1 MNLNKHFE
9 FFNPMAVKEEIHIIG
24 CGAIGSTIAE
34 MLTRLGLSNLHLY
47 DFDTVSDHNITNQMF
62 RMKDI
67 GRPKVEALAEILKDI
82 NPDIQL
88 ELHCE
93 GWNEYSRVTGIVFLA
108 VDSIEIRKCIVQTYK
123 FSKDIIFMSDCRMR
137 LTDAQYYAADWG
149 SAKEISRFY
158 NSMDF
163 TSEEAKEST
172 PVSACGTTLSVTPT
186 VRTIVAFAVSN
197 LINFLLRKSYK
208 TLINIDAF
216 AMNIVCFPE

>member
-9 FFNPMAVKEEIHIIG
+9 FFNPMNVTEEIHIIG
-24 CGAIGSTIAE
+24 CGAIGSTVAE
-34 MLTRLGLSNLHLY
+34 MLTRLGFSKLHLY
-47 DFDTVSDHNITNQMF
+47 DFDKVSDHNITNQMF

-67 GRPKVEALAEILKDI
+67 GRPKLEALAEILKDI

-88 ELHCE
+88 ELHNE
-93 GWNEYSRVTGIVFLA
+93 GWNEYSRVTGIIFIA
-108 VDSIEIRKCIVQTYK
+108 VDSIEIRKEIVQTYK
-123 FSKDIIFMSDCRMR
+123 RNKDITFVSDCRMR
-137 LTDAQYYAADWG
+137 LTDAQYYAADW
-149 SAKEISRFY
+149 SNEKEITRLY

-163 TSEEAKEST
+163 TSEEAKAST

-186 VRTIVAFAVSN
+186 VRTIVSLAVSN
-197 LINFLLRKSYK
+197 LINFFNKQPHK